1 MKIVSLDRENE
12 QLMLRNK
19 LVPPSHLPPAQR
31 QNPNLVARMYKDQ
44 P

>member
-1 MKIVSLDRENE
+1 MDRENE

-19 LVPPSHLPPAQR
+19 LVPPNHLPPAQR
-31 QNPNLVARMYKDQ
+31 QNPSLVAKLYKNQ